1 MSMTT
6 KNVEIVEVLTKGDLW
21 KWIKFPI
28 RFYKKN
34 SAFTPF
40 LNMDEFDLF
49 SGSLKKNPA
58 YEFCETKLFL
68 AYKDGKIVGRIAG
81 LINHAYNKKWGKNA
95 IRFTRFD
102 FIDDYEVSA
111 ALFEKVVEWGRERG
125 HEEVMGP
132 IGFTDLDHEGMLVEG
147 FDELNMSLTFYNHPY
162 YLEHMERLG
171 LKKDID
177 WIEYQIQVPSES
189 NERLDRMFKHITDT
203 HKYEIIT
210 YNDRKLLRE
219 EAYKAFDLIDLAYS
233 KLYGTVPLTP
243 AIVEKTINDFVPLV
257 NLDYICGVKDENG
270 KIVAFGFLLPSTVMA
285 RKKSSGKLLPLG
297 IFRLLKALKGK
308 NDTLEMYIIAV
319 DPELQARGIPVLII
333 NTMLERL
340 IKNGVRICETGPML
354 ETNTAVHSLWSYFD
368 KRQHRRRRCYIKSI

>member
-132 IGFTDLDHEGMLVEG
+132 IGFTDLDHEGMLIEG

-162 YLEHMERLG
+162 YAEHMERLG

-333 NTMLERL
+333 NTLLERL

>member
-1 MSMTT
+1 MTT

-333 NTMLERL
+333 NTLLERL

>member
-1 MSMTT
+1 MTT

-132 IGFTDLDHEGMLVEG
+132 IGFTDLDHEGMLIEG

-162 YLEHMERLG
+162 YAEHMERLG

-297 IFRLLKALKGK
+297 IFRLLRALKGK

-333 NTMLERL
+333 NTLLERL

>member
-1 MSMTT
+1 MTT

-132 IGFTDLDHEGMLVEG
+132 IGFTDLDHEGMLIEG

-162 YLEHMERLG
+162 YAEHMERLG

-333 NTMLERL
+333 NPLLERL

-368 KRQHRRRRCYIKSI
+368 KRQHRRRRCYLKSI

>member
-28 RFYKKN
+28 RFYKKS

-333 NTMLERL
+333 NTLLERL

>member
-1 MSMTT
+1 MTT